1 MQMSKLK
8 PLAPWMLWLGVAG
21 LVAAGII
28 AFIVRQFDTSVQVA
42 LVIGLLGLALAVL
55 FDPGAVAQWAGG
67 RQAKYGANTFVMV
80 VALIGIVVLVNYLV
94 QQLPSESR
102 FYDWSE
108 GQLNTLPPEA
118 AEAVK
123 QLPQPVKAIG
133 FYTSQSSFRLTS
145 DKEVF
150 DRFREVAPD
159 KFSYEFID
167 PQADPVRARNY
178 DITTDGTVILEMG
191 DQRQELSFVS
201 DTEVA
206 SALVR
211 LANPVSRTVYF
222 LTGEGEA
229 DFNDTGEFGI
239 SRVAE
244 LLKDQNYTL
253 QPLNLLVTTT
263 IPADARAI
271 VIAGP
276 QVPLAQQTV
285 ETLRNYLNTNTDV
298 ALVVMLDPVLET
310 RAEAGQ
316 VDALAEY
323 LASDWGIVVRDDVVI
338 DLYNSAF
345 TQQGQN
351 VTWPFNNGYEASPI
365 TAKLENI
372 PSVFPLV
379 RSISTTVGTGAI
391 TYTPLVKTD
400 GRAWGE
406 TDLEALSA
414 STDTPAAG
422 PDDNAGPLTVA
433 LAAEDTARKVR
444 LVVFGDSSFAQN
456 QIVGGGQTA
465 NGPLFVGSVN
475 WALKDES
482 LIDLTPRTPTQ
493 RSIQPM
499 DALTGNGI
507 LFVVV
512 ILMPALVL
520 VMGGVVWFMR
530 RRHV

>member
-1 MQMSKLK
+1 MQMSQLK
-8 PLAPWMLWLGVAG
+8 PLAPWMALIGLGGLIVAG
-21 LVAAGII
+21 VI
-28 AFIVRQFDTSVQVA
+28 AFIVRQFDTAVQVS

-55 FDPGAVAQWAGG
+55 FNPGAIAQWAGG
-67 RQAKYGANTFVMV
+67 RQAKYGANTVVMV
-80 VALIGIVVLVNYLV
+80 IALIGIVVLVNYLV
-94 QQLPSESR
+94 QQLPSEAR

-108 GQLNTLPPEA
+108 GQLNTLAPEA

-150 DRFREVAPD
+150 DRFRDVAPD
-159 KFSYEFID
+159 KFSYEFVD
-167 PQADPVRARNY
+167 PQADPVRARSY

-211 LANPVSRTVYF
+211 LANPVSRAVYY

-229 DFNDTGEFGI
+229 DFTDTGDFGL
-239 SRVAE
+239 SDVAD

-253 QPLNLLVTTT
+253 QPLNLLVTNT

-276 QVPLAQQTV
+276 QVPLSQQTV
-285 ETLRNYLNTNTDV
+285 DTLKNYLNTNSDV
-298 ALVVMLDPVLET
+298 ALVVLLDPVLET

-316 VDALAEY
+316 ADPLTAY
-323 LASDWGIVVRDDVVI
+323 LASDWGITVRDDVVI
-338 DLYNSAF
+338 DLYNSAV

-351 VTWPFNNGYEASPI
+351 VTWPFNNGYESSPI

-379 RSISTTVGTGAI
+379 RSISTTVLNTAI

-400 GRAWGE
+400 DRAWGE

-414 STDTPAAG
+414 STSPAAG
-422 PDDNAGPLTVA
+422 PEDNLGPLTMA
-433 LAAEDTARKVR
+433 LAAEDTVR
-444 LVVFGDSSFAQN
+444 NVRVVVFGDSSFAQN
-456 QIVGGGQTA
+456 QIVSTGQTA
-465 NGPLFVGSVN
+465 NGLLFVGSVN

-493 RSIQPM
+493 RSLQPL

-507 LFVVV
+507 LFVAV